1 MKLAGLRCDAKEAKT
16 DGFGEAYETAHQA
29 AKKMRQGFGVKLKT
43 SVKSIIT
50 SSKFL
55 LSLDFPI

>member
-50 SSKFL
+50 SINFL
-55 LSLDFPI
+55 